1 MVPLPAATELAAL
14 NAVFSQ
20 FGPIESIRATGYINF
35 CNVEAA
41 VAAHKRYADGA
52 TGRDLCPSLP
62 ADAPEASA
70 PSMRMM
76 MGASYG
82 FLNFLRDEDAY
93 AFWQSGQAQQPHLR
107 GNRIFL
113 NWAKAPGPVEP
124 HVLRLVREHGASRHL
139 AVRNISDAT
148 SADQLGALF
157 RQFGEVESIQIKPG
171 EGAQVNLTN
180 IASAAAAKDQ
190 LDGLTM
196 GQWKLVVAYTTP
208 P

>member
-1 MVPLPAATELAAL
+1 MEEIASLGRG
-14 NAVFSQ
+14 
-20 FGPIESIRATGYINF
+20 FGPLE
-35 CNVEAA
+35 
-41 VAAHKRYADGA
+41 
-52 TGRDLCPSLP
+52 
-62 ADAPEASA
+62 
-70 PSMRMM
+70 SMRMM